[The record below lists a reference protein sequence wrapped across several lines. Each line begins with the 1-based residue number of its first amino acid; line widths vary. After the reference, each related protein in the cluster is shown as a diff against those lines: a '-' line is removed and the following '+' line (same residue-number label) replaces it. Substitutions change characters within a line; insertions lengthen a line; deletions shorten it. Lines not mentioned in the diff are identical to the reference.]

1 LDPAVIER
9 SAATVP
15 VCSMY
20 AADHALH
27 YVALLISALLI
38 SVLLIAVS

>member
-15 VCSMY
+15 VFGIY
-20 AADHALH
+20 ATDQALH
-27 YVALLISALLI
+27 YVALLISAPLI
-38 SVLLIAVS
+38 SALLIAVS